1 MASKPPGKENV
12 HTAPSRFGWAA
23 GRKQSTT
30 TVVPLQDKDGAASA
44 DTDPYNLLKMAR
56 EAMPDDTEQYREVM
70 GKLKQHKGEP
80 KYGKSKYARSPS
92 DALQVLCRPASF
104 A

>member
-12 HTAPSRFGWAA
+12 QPASSRFGWAA
-23 GRKQSTT
+23 ERKQPTT
-30 TVVPLQDKDGAASA
+30 AVVPLQDEDGTASA

-70 GKLKQHKGEP
+70 GKLKPHKGES
-80 KYGKSKYARSPS
+80 KYGKSKYARNPS
-92 DALQVLCRPASF
+92 DALQALCRPASF